1 MHTTYQGSFVHF
13 PFFHSPSLQSINGL
27 GEVYSLHCDRSK
39 ETAPAAS
46 PVRLSRT
53 RFLPLLSYPFPI
65 NCVNFPSSRVVFF
78 SRPSAPVRICLRT
91 LALRRPAKRTPAAA
105 AARRRRRRRR
115 GREGGM
121 QRGWEKKGTKKKM
134 DTQYLI
140 SVVRR
145 PCAAAAADRKGGFL
159 FPPFLFFLV
168 SE

>member
-1 MHTTYQGSFVHF
+1 MFAF

-27 GEVYSLHCDRSK
+27 GEVYSLYCDRSK

-53 RFLPLLSYPFPI
+53 RFFPLLSYLFPI

-115 GREGGM
+115 G
-121 QRGWEKKGTKKKM
+121 
-134 DTQYLI
+134 
-140 SVVRR
+140 
-145 PCAAAAADRKGGFL
+145 KGGRHATGMGKERNQEEDGYSISDIGSPKTL
-159 FPPFLFFLV
+159 RRRRRRQKGGIPLPPFSFFPR
-168 SE
+168 E